1 MDATP
6 ISAKDTSA
14 APPGATPPW
23 DAFCAINAA
32 RRAVRDFD
40 GRPIP
45 DGDVRA
51 VLEQALLAPSSG
63 NLQAYELHWVR
74 DPGQKELMAAA
85 CGGQR
90 AAATASALVV
100 VVAGLRIARRTI
112 ASQQAYVAKTTCL
125 SRESKAYH
133 AKQLKTFDTFAR
145 IAPLLLWTPL
155 HWLVSLL
162 WPALTLL
169 PVGASGLRHW
179 ASRSAIYAAQT
190 LLLAA
195 SARGLDSCPMEGF
208 SAVRVAKILGLP
220 RGVVIPV
227 VIALGRRGPAAR
239 LEPRWRRT
247 LDTVVVVH

>member
-1 MDATP
+1 MPARP
-6 ISAKDTSA
+6 TSA
-14 APPGATPPW
+14 APPGPNPRW
-23 DAFCAINAA
+23 DAFCAINAG

-45 DGDVRA
+45 DRDLRA
-51 VLEQALLAPSSG
+51 VLEQALLAPPSG

-74 DPGQKELMAAA
+74 DPGQKKLVAEA
-85 CGGQR
+85 CDGQR
-90 AAATASALVV
+90 AAATAPTLVV
-100 VVAGLRIARRTI
+100 VVAGPRIARRTI
-112 ASQQAYVAKTTCL
+112 AAQRAYVAEATCL
-125 SRESKAYH
+125 SPKSKAYH

-145 IAPLLLWTPL
+145 IAPLLVWAPL

-162 WPALTLL
+162 WPVLTLL

-179 ASRSAIYAAQT
+179 ASRSAVYAAQT

-195 SARGLDSCPMEGF
+195 SACGLDSCPMEGF
-208 SAVRVAKILGLP
+208 NAVRVARILGLP

-227 VIALGRRGPAAR
+227 VIALGHRAPDAR

-247 LDTVVVVH
+247 LEAAVVVH